1 MKSFLLVIL
10 AGLASSNVL
19 GFQAVSKR
27 LNYRKCAVTAMQRQS
42 FDEEKSG
49 SLFDLIKSPGISLG
63 AGVAGIFALLA
74 NRLSVDLE
82 KVTDVQSR
90 ADIISVIACSAL
102 LLNVLSDQ
110 DIAARERDAV
120 PLVGFALKEP
130 LVGSALSTNRASAA
144 KWLLKAALTSVPVT
158 SVHIISGTAI
168 IAAGGVVSSTD
179 KGGLGQL
186 SAVAT
191 PILNKAINNGEEVY
205 LPDLQILPGKVEFT
219 YLPINCQ
226 SVLILPLP
234 DGGAVVMGTNKAKV
248 LKLNDLNRIRS
259 LVTIFKN
266 LWTSSS

>member
-1 MKSFLLVIL
+1 MKSFLFIIV
-10 AGLASSNVL
+10 AGLASCSVL
-19 GFQAVSKR
+19 GFQAACRR
-27 LNYRKCAVTAMQRQS
+27 LNYRKYAVTAMQRQS
-42 FDEEKSG
+42 FDEEKSS

-63 AGVAGIFALLA
+63 AGVVGIFALLA

-120 PLVGFALKEP
+120 PLVGFAFKDP
-130 LVGSALSTNRASAA
+130 LVGPTLSTNRASAA
-144 KWLLKAALTSVPVT
+144 KWLLKAALASVPVT
-158 SVHIISGTAI
+158 SVHIISGATI
-168 IAAGGVVSSTD
+168 IAAGGVVSSSD
-179 KGGLGQL
+179 KGGLGEL
-186 SAVAT
+186 STGAMT
-191 PILNKAINNGEEVY
+191 ILNKAINNGEEVY

-234 DGGAVVMGTNKAKV
+234 ESGAVVMGTNKAKV
-248 LKLNDLNRIRS
+248 LKLNDLNRVRS

-266 LWTSSS
+266 LWTSST